1 LDNARINARVPPNRI
16 QWFAAPM
23 SIDYAGY
30 CFDDKKLGDKKL
42 VLAPH
47 AHAHV
52 EGARPPQFLFDL
64 ATSEIVAKFWAKE
77 IERLTSPPTY
87 EASCWFGAGE
97 PRASGRRT
105 RRRGSG
111 GCSSATQCAT
121 RKAGSAAVTSGCG
134 QNRSSTAP

>member
-77 IERLTSPPTY
+77 IERLTSP
-87 EASCWFGAGE
+87 S
-97 PRASGRRT
+97 
-105 RRRGSG
+105 
-111 GCSSATQCAT
+111 
-121 RKAGSAAVTSGCG
+121 
-134 QNRSSTAP
+134 NLRSELLVRSR